1 MTSTIRDES
10 NETVVLFLLHCTNE
24 MNNSNQHNRQTSAAG
39 RLVSSLKPRCCLAAV
54 ACLSILYSASA
65 LADSS
70 RVWPL
75 LHCIDVIEEHDMLV
89 AHMSYAN
96 RNSDQIM
103 EIEAGAENFV
113 SPGPRDQGQ
122 QTRFFGGYHL
132 WTGTAL
138 AFIRSEQDSMRW
150 TIGGNSV
157 TFQDNPSIHCRST
170 PQCVCPP
177 RPRGPEG
184 EPGPAGP
191 TGPQGEEGPQGPQ
204 GEQGPKGP
212 RGADA
217 LSACSWISESSGE
230 ATATAECGTD
240 QQALSGAGTCDND
253 PPLQS
258 GDWRSGVIHSSQPV
272 DDHAWAVNCRIGRAT
287 ARALCCGEPNS

>member
-1 MTSTIRDES
+1 MS
-10 NETVVLFLLHCTNE
+10 FFQ
-24 MNNSNQHNRQTSAAG
+24 QHNRQANAAARRG
-39 RLVSSLKPRCCLAAV
+39 RSVSLRCGSTALLCL
-54 ACLSILYSASA
+54 LLLHSSNT

-70 RVWPL
+70 QVFPL

-96 RNSDQIM
+96 RNSDQIT
-103 EIEAGAENFV
+103 EIEAGEENRV
-113 SPGPRDQGQ
+113 SPGPLDQGQ

-132 WTGTAL
+132 WSGTAL
-138 AFIRSEQDSMRW
+138 AFFRSEQDSMRW
-150 TIGGNSV
+150 NIGGNSV

-191 TGPQGEEGPQGPQ
+191 PGPPGMEGSQGPR
-204 GEQGPKGP
+204 GEDGPEGP

-217 LSACSWISESSGE
+217 LSACQWISASSGE
-230 ATATAECGTD
+230 ASAIASCGED
-240 QQALSGAGTCDND
+240 QHALSGAGSCEND
-253 PPLQS
+253 PPLQPEQ
-258 GDWRSGVIHSSQPV
+258 WTAGVIQSSLPV
-272 DDHAWAVNCRIGRAT
+272 DDRGWAVNCRIGRAT